1 MFRSI
6 GFIGTGHMGS
16 ALARVAAKE
25 RQAAPVYLANR
36 TQEKARRLAQELD
49 CRVADNETIAQH
61 CDLIFLG
68 VKPQL
73 MDRYWVLCPRSWAAR
88 KGQVCSGVYGRWFV
102 FSDDSG
108 DGGGGISC
116 VRLMPNHSCGGGCW
130 CNSVLRSGG
139 YCGGI
144 ESTSDTACPSRS
156 SGPH

>member
-16 ALARVAAKE
+16 ALARVAAKG
-25 RQAAPVYLANR
+25 AAGAPVYLANR

-73 MDRYWVLCPRSWAAR
+73 MGQVLGSLSRSWLPVR
-88 KGQVCSGVYGRWFV
+88 TGLFWRLWPLVCLLRRFRRWRGRN
-102 FSDDSG
+102 
-108 DGGGGISC
+108 I
-116 VRLMPNHSCGGGCW
+116 L
-130 CNSVLRSGG
+130 
-139 YCGGI
+139 
-144 ESTSDTACPSRS
+144 
-156 SGPH
+156 